1 MVRAMTYKMNTALI
15 ASLSVVAL
23 MLAAD
28 DQTFA
33 RSGAGRGGVLSAR
46 AISHPFFRHHPRN
59 FGNFGGF
66 GAFWPGDFD
75 NGSYGPSGE
84 PTLGTPQATSSD
96 IRYTQT
102 YDVPWDW
109 AHRFPPNVTPSDRPY
124 VSSCP
129 VETLTFHQHDGADK
143 TVNVMR
149 CY

>member
-33 RSGAGRGGVLSAR
+33 RSGAGRGGVVSAR
-46 AISHPFFRHHPRN
+46 AISHPFRHHPRN

-75 NGSYGPSGE
+75 SGSYGPGYGE
-84 PTLGTPQATSSD
+84 HTPGTPPATSRGISS
-96 IRYTQT
+96 THT
-102 YDVPWDW
+102 NAVPWAW

-124 VSSCP
+124 VSNCP
-129 VETLTFHQHDGADK
+129 VETLTFHQRDGADK